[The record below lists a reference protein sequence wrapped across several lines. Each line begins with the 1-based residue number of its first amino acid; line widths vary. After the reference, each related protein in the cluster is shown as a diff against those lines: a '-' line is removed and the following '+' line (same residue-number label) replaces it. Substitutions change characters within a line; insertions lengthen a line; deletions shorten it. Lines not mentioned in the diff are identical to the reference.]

1 MMILGYSL
9 TTVTSN
15 SDMDKPWFFYV
26 VRCSDGSLYA
36 GITTDVRR
44 RVKQHNKGSKGSKY
58 TRSRRPVELVHE
70 EPTASRVSALK
81 IECRFKSLPKSK
93 KESYILGEEP
103 GKATTEVVV
112 RGKATVRRLT
122 NGEGS

>member
-26 VRCSDGSLYA
+26 VLCSDGSLYA

-70 EPTASRVSALK
+70 EPTASRVSAPK

-103 GKATTEVVV
+103 GKATTEVVG